1 MPALLA
7 AMDEALKEAGASA
20 DKARKAAEVVA
31 NDDNWFASGCHP
43 GVGASSTPGGQRHLM
58 YRGT

>member
-1 MPALLA
+1 MPALLSA
-7 AMDEALKEAGASA
+7 RNDALHEAGASA

-43 GVGASSTPGGQRHLM
+43 GVGTSTFHRI
-58 YRGT
+58 

>member
-1 MPALLA
+1 MPALLSA
-7 AMDEALKEAGASA
+7 RNDALHEAGASA

-43 GVGASSTPGGQRHLM
+43 GVGTSSTPQWQPQLM
-58 YRGT
+58 CVGT